1 MERRTFLRA
10 GLALA
15 AGAAGAGAG
24 AGAAGLGGISV
35 LPELEAKPRR
45 SGGALR
51 LNSNENPLG
60 LAPAARRAVIDG
72 IPEANRYPGSMREQ
86 LIEALAAKHGVSNES
101 IVLGN
106 GSTEVLQMTVQGM
119 AAPGGR
125 LILAEPTFED
135 VPWYAEPFTYRLEA
149 VPLDSR
155 YAHDLQRMRDRVP
168 ERSERTLV
176 YICNPNNPTGT
187 LTSSAE
193 VDAWV
198 ESAPDNVYFIVDEA
212 YYEYVDDP
220 GYWSSVKWIETRPNV
235 IVVRSFSKI
244 YGMAGM
250 RLGYG
255 IAHPDTA
262 ARLREFIGKNNAN
275 HLALVAALASL
286 SDLELVDRSL
296 ESNARALQITHECL
310 AELDLEYLPT
320 QTSFLMHRINGDLDT
335 YRERMRERDVLVGRP
350 FPPMLSYNRLSLGT
364 PDEME
369 RWADVL
375 RSFRAK
381 GWV

>member
-15 AGAAGAGAG
+15 AGAAGGAG

-35 LPELEAKPRR
+35 LPELEAEPRR

-149 VPLDSR
+149 VPLD
-155 YAHDLQRMRDRVP
+155 
-168 ERSERTLV
+168 
-176 YICNPNNPTGT
+176 
-187 LTSSAE
+187 
-193 VDAWV
+193 
-198 ESAPDNVYFIVDEA
+198 
-212 YYEYVDDP
+212 
-220 GYWSSVKWIETRPNV
+220 
-235 IVVRSFSKI
+235 
-244 YGMAGM
+244 
-250 RLGYG
+250 
-255 IAHPDTA
+255 
-262 ARLREFIGKNNAN
+262 
-275 HLALVAALASL
+275 
-286 SDLELVDRSL
+286 
-296 ESNARALQITHECL
+296 
-310 AELDLEYLPT
+310 
-320 QTSFLMHRINGDLDT
+320 
-335 YRERMRERDVLVGRP
+335 
-350 FPPMLSYNRLSLGT
+350 
-364 PDEME
+364 
-369 RWADVL
+369 
-375 RSFRAK
+375 
-381 GWV
+381 